1 MKKWLLVLGMI
12 TCMMGLAACGKTQEV
27 ETPILTETDAQ
38 GLGENIVET
47 INLYVQQNAKDQISD
62 AILLSAVE
70 GWENAAEDMGDYIG
84 IISTDSNIT
93 ADDGVISVTVEGSL
107 RNAVVEIVLD
117 AREGITG
124 ISTNVEY
131 TFGENMKKAALNT
144 LLGMGTVFVVLILI
158 SAIISCFNLIPG
170 IQEKLSRKPKKEEAK
185 AAAPVSA
192 AAAEVEED
200 LTDDLELVAVIAA
213 AIAASEGAVSTD
225 GFVVRSIK
233 RAGGRQ
239 KRASLNA

>member
-1 MKKWLLVLGMI
+1 
-12 TCMMGLAACGKTQEV
+12 MMGLAACGKTQEV